1 MNLYS
6 DKDNSYFSNARTEI
20 LELLPLQLNENA
32 HVLEIGCSSGHTLQ
46 WLKESGYCTRTTGV
60 ELYADVEVEKRKIDN
75 FFKLD
80 IEKSMPDLP
89 NHSVD
94 LILCLD
100 VLEHLVDPWT
110 VVGRLTD
117 LLTKDGALVVSLPN
131 IRNYHV
137 LFDLVLKGR
146 FEYTNA
152 GIMDKTHLRFFTK
165 SSAIALACS
174 SGLSLLQVRAT
185 EVVRWQKK
193 LLSKLGLEE
202 LIAKQYIVVV
212 QRPKVQ

>member
-6 DKDNSYFSNARTEI
+6 DKDSGYFSNARKDI
-20 LELLPLQLNENA
+20 LSLLPLQRHANT

-46 WLKESGYCTRTTGV
+46 WLKESGYCTKTTGV
-60 ELYADVEVEKRKIDN
+60 ELYADVNVAQRKIDQ

-89 NHSVD
+89 TNSVD

-100 VLEHLVDPWT
+100 VLEHLIDPWT
-110 VVGRLTD
+110 VVSHLTD
-117 LLTKDGALVVSLPN
+117 LLTKDGTLVVSLPN

-137 LFDLVLKGR
+137 LFDLAFRGR

-165 SSAIALACS
+165 SSAIALTCS
-174 SGLSLLQVRAT
+174 SGLKLFQVCAT
-185 EVVRWQKK
+185 EVNRWQKK
-193 LLSKLGLEE
+193 ILSKLGLEE
-202 LIAKQYIVVV
+202 LIAKQYIVVAN
-212 QRPKVQ
+212 KT